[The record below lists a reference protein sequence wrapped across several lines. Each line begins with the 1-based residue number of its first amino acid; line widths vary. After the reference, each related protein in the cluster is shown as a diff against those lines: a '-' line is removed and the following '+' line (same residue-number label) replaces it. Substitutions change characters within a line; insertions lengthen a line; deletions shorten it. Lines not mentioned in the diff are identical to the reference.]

1 MRLHQMESGPA
12 KNALKRPFE
21 GGSTVSPFYSL
32 DIIAQVDHQNGM
44 WMGYCD
50 YWDHTGGM
58 WHHWGGGMSCYIAIP
73 NFGKFSNWLDNTAFE
88 FDVLV
93 HGSGQA
99 RSPIPIHHSPCQACE
114 SNP

>member
-21 GGSTVSPFYSL
+21 GGSTVCPFYSL

-58 WHHWGGGMSCYIAIP
+58 WDHWGGGMSCYIAIP
-73 NFGKFSNWLDNTAFE
+73 NFGKFQTLPDR
-88 FDVLV
+88 V
-93 HGSGQA
+93 HRLWTGGST
-99 RSPIPIHHSPCQACE
+99 
-114 SNP
+114 N

>member
-1 MRLHQMESGPA
+1 MGLHQMESGPA

-21 GGSTVSPFYSL
+21 GGSTECPFYSL

-58 WHHWGGGMSCYIAIP
+58 WDHWGGGMSCYIAIP
-73 NFGKFSNWLDNTAFE
+73 IFGKFLNLPDK
-88 FDVLV
+88 DVVRRL
-93 HGSGQA
+93 
-99 RSPIPIHHSPCQACE
+99 RSKCSE
-114 SNP
+114 

>member
-21 GGSTVSPFYSL
+21 GGSTVRPFYSL

-58 WHHWGGGMSCYIAIP
+58 WDHWGGGMSCYIAIP
-73 NFGKFSNWLDNTAFE
+73 IFGHCCYD
-88 FDVLV
+88 
-93 HGSGQA
+93 
-99 RSPIPIHHSPCQACE
+99 PCTRFYTTHVEKYRIQ
-114 SNP
+114 

>member
-1 MRLHQMESGPA
+1 MGLHQMESGPA

-21 GGSTVSPFYSL
+21 GGSTECPFYSL

-58 WHHWGGGMSCYIAIP
+58 WDHWGGGMSCYIAIP
-73 NFGKFSNWLDNTAFE
+73 IFGKFQNKLDNMSCKTDLHDMYGHVNSLHDLFM
-88 FDVLV
+88 
-93 HGSGQA
+93 
-99 RSPIPIHHSPCQACE
+99 
-114 SNP
+114 

>member
-1 MRLHQMESGPA
+1 MGLHQMESGPA

-21 GGSTVSPFYSL
+21 GGSTECPFYSL

-58 WHHWGGGMSCYIAIP
+58 WDHWGGGMSCYIAIP
-73 NFGKFSNWLDNTAFE
+73 IFGKFLNLPDSPSEVTSDIALRCRR
-88 FDVLV
+88 DVGGDLR
-93 HGSGQA
+93 H
-99 RSPIPIHHSPCQACE
+99 IT
-114 SNP
+114 

>member
-21 GGSTVSPFYSL
+21 GGSTVRPFYSL
-32 DIIAQVDHQNGM
+32 GIIAQVDHQNGM

-58 WHHWGGGMSCYIAIP
+58 WHHWGGSMSCYIAIP
-73 NFGKFSNWLDNTAFE
+73 NFGKFLNWLDKNGRVT
-88 FDVLV
+88 VV
-93 HGSGQA
+93 GGGQ
-99 RSPIPIHHSPCQACE
+99 
-114 SNP
+114 

>member
-21 GGSTVSPFYSL
+21 GGSTVRPFYSL

-73 NFGKFSNWLDNTAFE
+73 NFGKFLNWLDNYGTISTAVSFPE
-88 FDVLV
+88 ALLMVIQ
-93 HGSGQA
+93 SKK
-99 RSPIPIHHSPCQACE
+99 
-114 SNP
+114 

>member
-21 GGSTVSPFYSL
+21 GGSTVRPFYSL

-58 WHHWGGGMSCYIAIP
+58 WDHWGGGMSCYIAIP
-73 NFGKFSNWLDNTAFE
+73 NFGKFLNWVDKNRLRVGFRGVGLT
-88 FDVLV
+88 
-93 HGSGQA
+93 
-99 RSPIPIHHSPCQACE
+99 P
-114 SNP
+114 